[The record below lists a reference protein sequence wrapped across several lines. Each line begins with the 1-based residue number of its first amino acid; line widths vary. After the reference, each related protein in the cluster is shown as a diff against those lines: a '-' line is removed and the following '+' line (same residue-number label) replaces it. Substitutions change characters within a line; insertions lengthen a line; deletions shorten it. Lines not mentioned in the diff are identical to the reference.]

1 MKKVYITRS
10 ILPDGISKLQQNGFT
25 VEVWDQASPVPPEIL
40 HSKAQTCQA
49 LITMLSDKIDEHFL
63 KKNSH
68 LKIITNY
75 AVGTN
80 NIDKVTANKI
90 GIVIG
95 NTPDVLTEATAEVA
109 FGLMI
114 ACARQFKAASKN
126 AQSGQ
131 WKTWEPMGF
140 LGVSLKNKTLGILGN
155 GRIGKEMAQLSKG
168 AFNMNIKIYN
178 RGDDLLLFL
187 KDLDVLSL
195 HIPLNAETEKIIGAR
210 ELASMKP
217 EAIII
222 NTARGEVIDQDEL
235 YKAIKENRL
244 FGAGLDVTYPE
255 PLPDTHPL
263 YSLDQVLILPHIGSA
278 TFEARKKMSLK
289 CADNIINAFKSS

>member
-1 MKKVYITRS
+1 MKNVYITRT
-10 ILPDGISKLQQNGFT
+10 ILPDGILKLQQNGFT
-25 VEVWDQASPVPPEIL
+25 VEVWDQASPVPAEVL
-40 HSKAQTCQA
+40 HTKAQTSQA
-49 LITMLSDKIDEHFL
+49 LITMLTDKIDENFL
-63 KKNSH
+63 KKNPR
-68 LKIITNY
+68 LKIISNY

-80 NIDKVTANKI
+80 NIDKVTADKL

-126 AQSGQ
+126 AQNGL
-131 WKTWEPMGF
+131 WNTWEPMGF
-140 LGVSLKNKTLGILGN
+140 LGLSLKNKTLGIIGN
-155 GRIGKEMAQLSKG
+155 GRIGKEMALLSKG

-195 HIPLNAETEKIIGAR
+195 HIPLNTETEKIIGAR

-244 FGAGLDVTYPE
+244 FVAGLDVTYPE
-255 PLPDTHPL
+255 PLPPKHPL

>member
-1 MKKVYITRS
+1 MKKVFITRS

-25 VEVWDQASPVPPEIL
+25 VEVWDQASPVPSEVL
-40 HSKAQTCQA
+40 HTKAQSSQA
-49 LITMLSDKIDEHFL
+49 LITMLTDKIDESFL
-63 KKNSH
+63 KNNPH
-68 LKIITNY
+68 LKIISNY

-80 NIDKVTANKI
+80 NIDKVTADKL

-126 AQSGQ
+126 ALNGL
-131 WKTWEPMGF
+131 WNTWEPMGF
-140 LGVSLKNKTLGILGN
+140 LGISLKNKTLGIIGN

-168 AFNMNIKIYN
+168 AFNMNVKIYK
-178 RGDDLLLFL
+178 RGDDIFLFL

-195 HIPLNAETEKIIGAR
+195 HVPLTAETEKIIGAR
-210 ELASMKP
+210 ELACMKP
-217 EAIII
+217 ESIII

-255 PLPDTHPL
+255 PLPPNHPL
-263 YSLDQVLILPHIGSA
+263 YSLDRVLILPHIGSA

-289 CADNIINAFKSS
+289 CADNIINVFK